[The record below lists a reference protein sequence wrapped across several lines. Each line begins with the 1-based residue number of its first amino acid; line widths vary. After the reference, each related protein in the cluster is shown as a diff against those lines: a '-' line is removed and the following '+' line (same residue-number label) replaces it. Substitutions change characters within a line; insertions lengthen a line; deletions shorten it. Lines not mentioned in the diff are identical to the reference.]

1 MTDICN
7 VWCVSDGKT
16 GHVNQVRGLLAALR
30 QRIQLDCHK
39 IEAVSRWQAGWGYLK
54 SRDIADRVL
63 PPPDLIL
70 CAGSKTHLTALAAR
84 RARGGRVVVLLRPS
98 LPLAWFDLCIVPTF
112 DDVPASPRVVT
123 TRGPLTEI
131 SYSPRTD
138 EQRGLILL
146 GGPSRHHQWSDRL
159 VARQIEKI
167 VSADASVQWNVLTSR
182 RTPRS
187 TERTVA
193 DLKWDNVHL
202 LRFDQ
207 SPPDALPQLL
217 AQAAQAWIT
226 RESVSMTYEALASG
240 AAVGLI
246 DLPQRRAN
254 RAFRAVECLVDAQAV
269 TTFSAWQAGR
279 PLVRPAPFANEAEY
293 CADQLLERLPEL
305 QRFRFRLTGES
316 VERRKAS

>member
-1 MTDICN
+1 MTDTCN
-7 VWCVSDGKT
+7 IWCVSDGKT
-16 GHVNQVRGLLAALR
+16 GHVNQMRGLLAALR
-30 QRIQLDCHK
+30 RRIHLDCHT
-39 IEAVSRWQAGWGYLK
+39 ISAVGRWQAGWNLLRPQQ
-54 SRDIADRVL
+54 SVEPEL
-63 PPPDLIL
+63 SPPDLIL
-70 CAGSKTHLTALAAR
+70 CAGSKTHLAALAAR

-131 SYSPRTD
+131 SYSSRTD

-167 VSADASVQWNVLTSR
+167 VSTDASVQWNVLTSR

-187 TERTVA
+187 TERIVA
-193 DLKWDNVHL
+193 DLKSDHVHL

-240 AAVGLI
+240 TAVGLI
-246 DLPQRRAN
+246 DLPRRREN
-254 RAFRAVECLVDAQAV
+254 RAFRAVQCLVEAGSV

-293 CADQLLERLPEL
+293 CAEELLERLPEL
-305 QRFRFRLTGES
+305 QRFRLPLSGTS
-316 VERRKAS
+316 IERRMAS